1 MRNMKQKCFQREH
14 KHNKML
20 QILPKG
26 VSRPFEYILDMNCP
40 IDITY
45 IFQFFLQKN
54 RKIIPNPRNASATRA
69 EAFLVFFKNIV
80 ISDILEQ
87 NGKGNDMKKMLLGI
101 AMLLFTIILALI
113 GINDGIC
120 IAAGLFAL
128 ALTGV
133 GYAEQEK

>member
-1 MRNMKQKCFQREH
+1 M
-14 KHNKML
+14 
-20 QILPKG
+20 P
-26 VSRPFEYILDMNCP
+26 
-40 IDITY
+40 
-45 IFQFFLQKN
+45 
-54 RKIIPNPRNASATRA
+54 SAHVA
-69 EAFLVFFKNIV
+69 GAFLVFFKNIV